1 MALEKLAV
9 VATIFGSATIMTSVV
24 ATIAASLTQQDLTYF
39 TSILNSVGLG
49 MMSFGAGGILYV
61 VTHGS

>member
-9 VATIFGSATIMTSVV
+9 AAAIIGSATIMASVI
-24 ATIAASLTQQDLTYF
+24 ATIAASLTEQDLTYF
-39 TSILNSVGLG
+39 TSIMNSLGLG

>member
-1 MALEKLAV
+1 MALEKISV
-9 VATIFGSATIMTSVV
+9 VAAIVGTIVVMTSVV
-24 ATIAASLTQQDLTYF
+24 ATIAANLTHQDLSYF
-39 TSILNSVGLG
+39 TSVLNSVGLG